1 MEEAK
6 KADEEA
12 KQMDRRN
19 RGIDEARVKSTQ
31 LACARD
37 MPEAKLNK
45 AREARPPNES
55 EARNVRKRQGRRP
68 RGQQ

>member
-19 RGIDEARVKSTQ
+19 RGIDEARVKGTQ

-37 MPEAKLNK
+37 MP
-45 AREARPPNES
+45 
-55 EARNVRKRQGRRP
+55 RRS
-68 RGQQ
+68 